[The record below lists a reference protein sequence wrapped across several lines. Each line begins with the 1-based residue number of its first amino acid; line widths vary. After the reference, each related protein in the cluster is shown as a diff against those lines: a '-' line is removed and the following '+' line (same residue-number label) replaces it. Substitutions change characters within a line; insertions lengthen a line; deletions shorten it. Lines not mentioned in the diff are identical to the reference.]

1 MDCQIVTNRIP
12 IPAHLEATSGG
23 QASWHVSGLLD
34 HQQQRRPQPTAVHT
48 PPARLVLDVPD
59 QPAEQ
64 RRQPLLIVQ
73 RRREVQRIQALIETV
88 QPTNGYTPP
97 GRSARPIAPPNSASD
112 YADPPT
118 ALRPQ
123 SGTPDHDPFVAGE
136 RCKWTQPRASDRAG
150 QSMSNLS

>member
-73 RRREVQRIQALIETV
+73 RRREIQRVQALIETV
-88 QPTNGYTPP
+88 QPTNGYTSP
-97 GRSARPIAPPNSASD
+97 GRSARPISPPNSASD

-118 ALRPQ
+118 ALRPE
-123 SGTPDHDPFVAGE
+123 SGTPDHAPFVAGE
-136 RCKWTQPRASDRAG
+136 R
-150 QSMSNLS
+150 